1 MGIEIPII
9 EGGFGENCRCITDKM
24 IAEIHKM
31 ETYNVRARIT
41 DNLKRFHENVDYIDL
56 SQRLCDIKTLDLVKA
71 LKYSKQA
78 IKQAGHIYILSER
91 GYAKL
96 IKIMDTDLAWE
107 IHDRLMDEYFEMR
120 KLIKEELSLNDLL
133 LLKICKATTDSE
145 KALAVAEYNE
155 KIVNPLKETIE
166 KQKPMVGLAELRID
180 KKGCYSLTDVNK
192 SLGLKRGRITNWAK
206 ERGYIHK
213 TLNEVNA
220 DGEKLFKV
228 YSSDG
233 LHNQIGI
240 TNDGLQFIKQNID
253 EISLCSSKKEG

>member
-24 IAEIHKM
+24 IADIHKM
-31 ETYNVRARIT
+31 RAVDIRRRIL
-41 DNLKRFHENVDYIDL
+41 DNIKRFKEFVDFIDI
-56 SQRLCDIKTLDLVKA
+56 QRVRLTHTLDLSSFGYA
-71 LKYSKQA
+71 SRTITQA
-78 IKQAGHIYILSER
+78 EHIYLLSER

-155 KIVNPLKETIE
+155 KIVIPLKETIE

-206 ERGYIHK
+206 KKGYIHK
-213 TLNEVNA
+213 TLNEVNI

-233 LHNQIGI
+233 QHNQIGI
-240 TNDGLQFIKQNID
+240 TNEGLQFIKQNID